1 MKEEV
6 KEIVPVATNT
16 EYALTSP
23 NLIYATTVAA
33 STKENKDAVSN
44 EVYPLIPVAIGAA
57 KAVGSFALANKG
69 LIAGLGAAGYLLNS
83 IDRDGIIADNIER
96 ATNFVGDKV
105 SEGAAAVGEK
115 IKDKAGEVYDAAKDK
130 VKEKAGEAWDAAKD
144 KAGDVWDKVKEK
156 AGEAASAAGSSI
168 KEKVGQG
175 VDAIK
180 EKFKGDDN
188 DEELRSDGDEDN
200 SSDNNTADTDDNNW
214 DSSDDTSIEYESYKE
229 TAIARELFLSKEAQQ
244 LFKRLMVRQESLEED
259 TELLPELSSSE
270 EEDEEK
276 KPEGEDKVD
285 PKDVN
290 TENVVISM
298 EAANIAR
305 RSEASDADEED
316 VTPVDEKTL
325 DELSENKDN
334 ITRLENAQDL
344 VIASMLGVENGT
356 AEIASVTT
364 ESAIV
369 FTHCV
374 DRILQ
379 EVNDKLR
386 ITNEEFSVKVST
398 EEAEYDPK
406 GSLYISNEGIKDF
419 FSKLWASIKSA
430 LVNIIRWIKKLYRK
444 VDVTIRAQA
453 IKANKLLRD
462 LTGKSSQAST
472 LDEFNNDKNWALYS
486 HYIRMVKGSF
496 VGLSDYYDTLK
507 TNNLTYELLKQVK
520 ESLAVYNS
528 IFSDKDGSNIKSN
541 VAKLADLVDADNIIR
556 IIKAHRNKYV
566 VDFDKSVKLKED
578 RNHNDI
584 LTILVNNKKI
594 FGIEPDLLVNE
605 KIKYYKYNIVEV
617 EDSDKDVWKQ
627 KWKGIASIND
637 VKTVLTKIS
646 KSVDDSQKLVDRL
659 NDYSDE
665 CYTLIDMFDR
675 IVKDKTLASDHYA
688 SLVKASASITRL
700 ARTIVT
706 NLIPCELINYSLA
719 VCNITDLCTI
729 AVNRMK

>member
-57 KAVGSFALANKG
+57 KAAGSFAMAHKG
-69 LIAGLGAAGYLLNS
+69 ALIGLGVAGKLISS

-96 ATNFVGDKV
+96 ASNFVGDKV
-105 SEGAAAVGEK
+105 KDAAGTVGEK
-115 IKDKAGEVYDAAKDK
+115 VKEKAGDVYEAAKD
-130 VKEKAGEAWDAAKD
+130 KAGEAWDAAKD
-144 KAGDVWDKVKEK
+144 KAGELWDKAKDK
-156 AGEAASAAGSSI
+156 ASEAASNAGQAI

-188 DEELRSDGDEDN
+188 DEEVRSDGDEGT
-200 SSDNNTADTDDNNW
+200 SSDSDTTDTDDNNW
-214 DSSDDTSIEYESYKE
+214 DSGSDHSIDFESYKE
-229 TAIARELFLSKEAQQ
+229 TAMVRELYLSAEGQQ
-244 LFKRLMVRQESLEED
+244 LFRKLILRHESLEESD
-259 TELLPELSSSE
+259 ELLPEITTSE

-285 PKDVN
+285 PKDIN

-305 RSEASDADEED
+305 RYEASDDDDSIED
-316 VTPVDEKTL
+316 VKPIDDQTL

-364 ESAIV
+364 ESAVV

-386 ITNEEFSVKVST
+386 ITNEEFSVKISI

-419 FSKLWASIKSA
+419 FAKLWTSIKSA

-444 VDVTIRAQA
+444 VDITIKAQA
-453 IKANKLLRD
+453 IKANKLLTD
-462 LTGKSSQAST
+462 LRGKSAPAAT
-472 LDEFNNDKNWALYS
+472 LDDFNNDKNWELYS

-496 VGLSDYYDTLK
+496 VGLADYYDTLK
-507 TNNLTYELLKQVK
+507 TNNLTYELLKQVR
-520 ESLAVYNS
+520 ESLAIYNA
-528 IFSDKDGSNIKSN
+528 IFTDKDGRNIKTN
-541 VAKLADLVDADNIIR
+541 VTKLADIVDADNIIKV
-556 IIKAHRNKYV
+556 IKAHRNKYV
-566 VDFDKSVKLKED
+566 VDFDKSIKLKED

-605 KIKYYKYNIVEV
+605 KMKYYKYNIVEV
-617 EDSDKDVWKQ
+617 EDTDKDVWKQ
-627 KWKGIASIND
+627 RWKGIASIND
-637 VKTVLTKIS
+637 VKSVLTKIS
-646 KSVDDSQKLVDRL
+646 KSVDDNQKLVDKL

-675 IVKDKTLASDHYA
+675 IVKDKTLVSDHYA

-706 NLIPCELINYSLA
+706 NLIPCELINYSLT